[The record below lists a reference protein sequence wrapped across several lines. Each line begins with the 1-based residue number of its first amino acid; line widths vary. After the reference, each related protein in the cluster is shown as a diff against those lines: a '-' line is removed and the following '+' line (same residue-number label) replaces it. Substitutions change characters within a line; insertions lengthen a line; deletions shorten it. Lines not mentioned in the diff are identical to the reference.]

1 MTYEAS
7 LFALADPTRRAIFE
21 QLRRGPKTVGEIAEA
36 FPVSRAAVSQHLKVL
51 REAGLV
57 SETPDGTKR
66 IYRVEAEG
74 LEALRSYLEGF
85 WGDVMGAYAAEGSK
99 KTKKKRRN
107 RRKQ

>member
-7 LFALADPTRRAIFE
+7 LFALSDPTRRAIFE
-21 QLRRGPKTVGEIAEA
+21 QLREGPKTVGEIAET

-66 IYRVEAEG
+66 IYRAEAEG
-74 LEALRSYLEGF
+74 LMALRSYLEGF
-85 WGDVMGAYAAEGSK
+85 WGDVLGAYANEAERTARKGSRR
-99 KTKKKRRN
+99 KKR
-107 RRKQ
+107 